1 MTNETLAQA
10 LEREHNE
17 IDAGLERFSA
27 QPSSGD
33 AVEALREAMTAL
45 RRHIYL
51 EEEFLFPALRG
62 AGDTALM
69 APIFVMLREHGQMW
83 QSLDD
88 IDRELDAGSDGHA
101 AWNLCHQLIAA
112 LTHHNMKEE
121 RIIYPQADGNV
132 APEAAAH
139 LAAFIA
145 SGQLP
150 SGWVATKARV

>member
-1 MTNETLAQA
+1 MTTETLAEA

-27 QPSSGD
+27 QPSSAD
-33 AVEALREAMTAL
+33 AVEALRGAMTAL

-62 AGDTALM
+62 GGDTAM
-69 APIFVMLREHGQMW
+69 VAPIFVMLREHGQMW

-88 IDRELDAGSDGHA
+88 IERGLGDAGDENA
-101 AWNLCHQLIAA
+101 VWTMCHQLLAA

-121 RIIYPQADGNV
+121 RIIYPQADAHV
-132 APEAAAH
+132 PAEAAVR
-139 LAAFIA
+139 LAAFIE
-145 SGQLP
+145 SGKMPL
-150 SGWVATKARV
+150 GWIATKARV